1 MKNLIKNSLVLVALF
16 ATLLGN
22 ANSSLKNSKD
32 DTRTT
37 LTLKDVKRGNEL
49 YVKDAYGII
58 LYKEMIQNSGSY
70 VKGFDL
76 TTLPNGE
83 YYFELDK
90 DLEIKSIPF
99 TVKSGVVNFK
109 EDKETIVFKPY
120 IRSKANKV
128 YVSKLSLN
136 KQPLKIE
143 IYYNENT
150 NSGFDLIHSETIAN
164 TQTIKKVYNLNINE
178 KGNYKIV
185 TKTEGRTFIDYV
197 KL

>member
-1 MKNLIKNSLVLVALF
+1 MKNLIKNSLVIVVLF
-16 ATLLGN
+16 TTLLGN

-58 LYKEMIQNSGSY
+58 LYKEMIQNTGNY

-83 YYFELDK
+83 YFFELDK
-90 DLEIKSIPF
+90 GLEIKTIPF
-99 TVKSGVVNFK
+99 TVKSGVVDFEK
-109 EDKETIVFKPY
+109 DKETIVFKPF
-120 IRSKANKV
+120 IRSNKNII

-136 KQPLKIE
+136 KQPLEIKIF
-143 IYYNENT
+143 YNKN
-150 NSGFDLIHSETIAN
+150 NQSGFDLIHSETIAN
-164 TQTIKKVYNLNINE
+164 TQTIKRVYNLNINE
-178 KGNYKIV
+178 KGKYKFV

-197 KL
+197 QL